1 MDFIFDVTYLSYV
14 VAVVLFCIFHRNNNI
29 RGSYIILSYTIYS
42 FINDIFTEKEVL
54 KALLPSLPNTV
65 PLAIFTI
72 IEFLLLS
79 YYLRVHIDRRVF
91 KNTLVAG
98 SLLFFIVAF
107 FNLYRNTVATT
118 AAFDTIP
125 LAVSSIIILLGCIF
139 YMFETIQKPEVIFVY
154 SKKSFWVVVGI
165 MIYFSGTFFL
175 FLQFDNMSPKEQEN
189 FWIINLICFVLKNI
203 FFSISFILKP
213 ENQQNF
219 NTDHYA
225 INDLK

>member
-14 VAVVLFCIFHRNNNI
+14 VAIALFWIFHRNNNCK
-29 RGSYIILSYTIYS
+29 GSYIILSYTIYS
-42 FINDIFTEKEVL
+42 FVNDVLTEKQVL
-54 KALLPSLPNTV
+54 HALSLSLPKTV
-65 PLAIFTI
+65 LLSIFTI
-72 IEFLLLS
+72 VEFLLLS
-79 YYLRVHIDRRVF
+79 YYLRVNIERRAF
-91 KNTLVAG
+91 KNTLFAG
-98 SLLFFIVAF
+98 ALLFFTVAF
-107 FNLYRNTVATT
+107 IYLYRNATT
-118 AAFDTIP
+118 ATAAIDTIP

-175 FLQFDNMSPKEQEN
+175 FLQFENMSPREQQN

-213 ENQQNF
+213 ENQQNL
-219 NTDHYA
+219 NTDPYA
-225 INDLK
+225 VHNLK